1 MRSCSAI
8 CGRCSPWLASGKLC
22 GECQR
27 LVVAL
32 RDNAVLTWQ
41 YCHNLVPSNRILLL
55 PSCVCVSVASCASFC
70 SNSRA
75 L

>member
-1 MRSCSAI
+1 
-8 CGRCSPWLASGKLC
+8 
-22 GECQR
+22 
-27 LVVAL
+27 
-32 RDNAVLTWQ
+32 
-41 YCHNLVPSNRILLL
+41 VPSNRILLL

>member
-1 MRSCSAI
+1 MLRYLRALQPLVGLGQAVVAS
-8 CGRCSPWLASGKLC
+8 ASGW
-22 GECQR
+22 
-27 LVVAL
+27 VVAL